1 MIAFLL
7 QGLTL
12 GFAAAVQPG
21 PFLAYLLSQTLR
33 LGPRRA
39 LPLTL
44 APLLSDGPIIA
55 LILFILV
62 QMPAWLV
69 RGLQIAGGLFLLYLA
84 YRAFQSAQVRVALT
98 AEALAA
104 PAGGSGRGL
113 LESTVMNLLNP
124 NPYIFWSLA
133 GGAVL
138 LEAWRQSPLYALS
151 FLAMFYFTFIGGMIA
166 FIFFFAAA
174 QRLNPRLTRAL
185 NLAAAL
191 ALAGFGLFQLWR
203 GLTGT

>member
-1 MIAFLL
+1 MLPFLL

-12 GFAAAVQPG
+12 GFSAAVQPG
-21 PFLAYLLSQTLR
+21 PFQAYLLSQTLK

-44 APLLSDGPIIA
+44 APLFSDGPIIA
-55 LILFILV
+55 LILFLLV

-69 RGLQIAGGLFLLYLA
+69 RGLQVVGGLFLLYLA
-84 YRAFQSAQVRVALT
+84 YRAFRSAQVSAALTVEALT
-98 AEALAA
+98 ARG
-104 PAGGSGRGL
+104 PGRGL
-113 LESTVMNLLNP
+113 LESTLMNLLNP
-124 NPYIFWSLA
+124 NPYLFWSLA

-151 FLAMFYFTFIGGMIA
+151 FLAMFYVTMIGGMIT
-166 FIFFFAAA
+166 FIFVFAAA
-174 QRLNPRLTRAL
+174 QRLSPRLTRTL

>member
-1 MIAFLL
+1 VLPFLL

-12 GFAAAVQPG
+12 GFSAAVQPG
-21 PFLAYLLSQTLR
+21 PFQAYLLSQTLK

-44 APLLSDGPIIA
+44 APLFSDGPIIA
-55 LILFILV
+55 LILFLLV

-69 RGLQIAGGLFLLYLA
+69 RGLQVVGGLFLLYLA
-84 YRAFQSAQVRVALT
+84 YRAFRSAQVSTVLT

-104 PAGGSGRGL
+104 RGPGRGL
-113 LESTVMNLLNP
+113 LESTLMNLLNP
-124 NPYIFWSLA
+124 NPYLFWSLA

-151 FLAMFYFTFIGGMIA
+151 FLAMFYVTMIGGMIT
-166 FIFFFAAA
+166 FIFVFAAA
-174 QRLNPRLTRAL
+174 QRLSPRLTRTL

>member
-1 MIAFLL
+1 MPFLL

-12 GFAAAVQPG
+12 GFSAAVQPG
-21 PFLAYLLSQTLR
+21 PFQAYLLAQTLK

-44 APLLSDGPIIA
+44 APLFSDGPIIA

-62 QMPAWLV
+62 QLPTWLV
-69 RGLQIAGGLFLLYLA
+69 RGLQVVGGLFLLYLA
-84 YRAFQSAQVRVALT
+84 YRAFRSAQVSIVLT

-104 PAGGSGRGL
+104 HGPARGL
-113 LESTVMNLLNP
+113 LESTLMNLLNP

-138 LEAWRQSPLYALS
+138 LEAWRQSPLSALS
-151 FLAMFYFTFIGGMIA
+151 FLAVFYLTFIGGMIT
-166 FIFFFAAA
+166 FIFLFAAA
-174 QRLNPRLTRAL
+174 QRLNPGLTRTL
-185 NLAAAL
+185 NLVAAL

>member
-1 MIAFLL
+1 VLPFLL

-12 GFAAAVQPG
+12 GFSAAVQPG
-21 PFLAYLLSQTLR
+21 PFQAYLLSQTLK

-44 APLLSDGPIIA
+44 APLFSDGPIIA
-55 LILFILV
+55 LILFLLV

-69 RGLQIAGGLFLLYLA
+69 RGLQVVGGLFLLYLA
-84 YRAFQSAQVRVALT
+84 YRAFRSAQVSAALTVEALT
-98 AEALAA
+98 ARG
-104 PAGGSGRGL
+104 PGRGL
-113 LESTVMNLLNP
+113 LESTLMNLLNP
-124 NPYIFWSLA
+124 NPYLFWSLA

-138 LEAWRQSPLYALS
+138 LEAWQQSPLYALS
-151 FLAMFYFTFIGGMIA
+151 FLAMFYVTMIGGMIT
-166 FIFFFAAA
+166 FIFVFAAA
-174 QRLNPRLTRAL
+174 QRLSPRLTRTL

>member
-1 MIAFLL
+1 MPFLL

-21 PFLAYLLSQTLR
+21 PFLAYLLSQTLK

-44 APLLSDGPIIA
+44 APLFSDGPIIA
-55 LILFILV
+55 LILFVLV

-69 RGLQIAGGLFLLYLA
+69 RGLQVAGGLFLLYLA
-84 YRAFQSAQVRVALT
+84 FRAFQSAQVSIALT
-98 AEALAA
+98 AEALASS
-104 PAGGSGRGL
+104 AGGPGRGL
-113 LESTVMNLLNP
+113 LESTMMNLLNP
-124 NPYIFWSLA
+124 NPYLFWSLA

-151 FLAMFYFTFIGGMIA
+151 FLAMFYLTFIGGMIT

-203 GLTGT
+203 GLTGS